1 MHFNSGFLKSL
12 LPAFGLYLLIST
24 ATAQKTNFARLSPA
38 DSIKV
43 ENLLSQMTLDEKIGQ
58 LSLFASGWEVSGP
71 ILNSNYKQLIRDGK
85 AGAILNAKT
94 VDYVTTLQRMAVGE
108 SRLKIPLIFGY
119 DVIHGYSTIFPIPLG
134 QAASWDI
141 DAIEKADQIAAMEA
155 SAEGIN
161 WTFAPMVDIAR
172 DPRWGRVSEGAGED
186 PWLGSQIAKARVR
199 GFQGKGDMD
208 GRHILACVKHFAAYG
223 APLAGRDYNTVDM
236 SPVSLYEYYLP
247 PYKACVE
254 AGVSSVMTSFN
265 EINGVPS
272 TANHWLLTDL
282 LRKDWG
288 FNGFVVTDWTAINE
302 LVNHGV
308 AANPE
313 SAAELALDAGV
324 DMDMEGSAFLDY
336 LPDLLKDKKINIDNI
351 DEAVRLV
358 LRAKIQS
365 GLFDDP
371 FRFCNKQREQTE
383 IMTKESLDFA
393 RKLVSESCVL
403 LKNDHSTLPVP
414 PTVKTLAVIGP
425 LADARQEM
433 MGNWT
438 AAGDW
443 KKCVTLVE
451 GIRNKCGGSVK
462 VVLEKGCNINDK
474 ELTGIESAVKLAR
487 EADYVILALGESGDM
502 TGEAASRSDIDL
514 PGVQNQLADEVIKAG
529 KPTAVVL
536 FNGRPLTIS
545 HLNEIAPAILETWF
559 GGTQAGNGITDVLF
573 GDVNPSGKITMS
585 FPRNTGQIP
594 IFYNAKNTGRPYNP
608 DQPDEKYVSRYTDC
622 PNSPLYPFGFGLS
635 YTSFSYSGI
644 KAVVRGNT
652 VTVSSDVTNTGNR
665 DGEEI
670 VQLYIQDIVGSI
682 TRPVKELKGFKKL
695 LIRKGETVNVS
706 FTLTT
711 DDLSFYHPDLKK
723 YWEPG
728 EFNSFMGGSSAEVIS
743 ASFKL

>member
-1 MHFNSGFLKSL
+1 MHFNSGFLKSFL
-12 LPAFGLYLLIST
+12 LEFGLYLLIQT
-24 ATAQKTNFARLSPA
+24 AIAQETPVARLSPA

-43 ENLLSQMTLDEKIGQ
+43 ETLLSQMTLDEKIGQ
-58 LSLFASGWEVSGP
+58 LSLFASGWDVTGP
-71 ILNSNYKQLIRDGK
+71 TLNSNYQQLIKDGK
-85 AGAILNAKT
+85 VGAILNATT
-94 VDYVTTLQRMAVGE
+94 VDYVKTLQKMAVEE

-119 DVIHGYSTIFPIPLG
+119 DVIHGYRTIFPIPLG
-134 QAASWDI
+134 QAASWDLN
-141 DAIEKADQIAAMEA
+141 AIEKADQIAAMEA

-161 WTFAPMVDIAR
+161 WTFAPMVDITR

-186 PWLGSQIAKARVR
+186 TWLGSQIAKARVR
-199 GFQGKGDMD
+199 GFQGKGYVD
-208 GRHILACVKHFAAYG
+208 GRHVLACVKHFAAYG
-223 APLAGRDYNTVDM
+223 APLAGRDYNMVDI
-236 SPVSLYEYYLP
+236 SPLSLYEYYLP
-247 PYKACVE
+247 PYKACV
-254 AGVSSVMTSFN
+254 
-265 EINGVPS
+265 
-272 TANHWLLTDL
+272 
-282 LRKDWG
+282 
-288 FNGFVVTDWTAINE
+288 VVTDFTAINE

-308 AANPE
+308 AADLE
-313 SAAELALDAGV
+313 SAAELALNAGV
-324 DMDMEGSAFLDY
+324 DMDMQGSTFLDH
-336 LPDLLKDKKINIDNI
+336 LPGLLKDKKVSIDNI
-351 DEAVRLV
+351 DEAVRRILH
-358 LRAKIQS
+358 AKIQL

-371 FRFCNKQREQTE
+371 YRFCNKQREQTE

-403 LKNDHSTLPVP
+403 LKNDNHTLPIP
-414 PTVKTLAVIGP
+414 ITVKTLAVVGP
-425 LADARQEM
+425 LADARKEM

-438 AAGDW
+438 AVGDW
-443 KKCVTLVE
+443 GKCVTLIE

-462 VVLEKGCNINDK
+462 VVYEKGCNINDK
-474 ELTGIESAVKLAR
+474 ELSGIESAVKLAR

-514 PGVQNQLADEVIKAG
+514 PGVQNQLADAVIKAG

-536 FNGRPLTIS
+536 FNGRPLAIS
-545 HLNEIAPAILETWF
+545 RLNEIAPAILETWF

-594 IFYNAKNTGRPYNP
+594 VFYNAKNTGRPYNP
-608 DQPDEKYVSRYTDC
+608 ERPDEKYVSRYLDC

-635 YTSFSYSGI
+635 YSSFTYSGI

-652 VTVSSDVTNTGNR
+652 IIVSSNVTNTGNR
-665 DGEEI
+665 DGEEV

-682 TRPVKELKGFKKL
+682 TRPLKELKGFKKL

-728 EFNSFMGGSSAEVIS
+728 EFNAFVGGSSAEVIS